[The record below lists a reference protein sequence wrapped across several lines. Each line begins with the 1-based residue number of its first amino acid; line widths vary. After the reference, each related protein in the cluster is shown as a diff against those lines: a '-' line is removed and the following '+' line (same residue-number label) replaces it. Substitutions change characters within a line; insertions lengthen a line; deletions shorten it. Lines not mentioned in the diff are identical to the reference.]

1 MTRRIVGTIL
11 VVLFATI
18 ALANCA
24 TTSPPGAPAGSPGG
38 TLPGAAEAPAPAVPP
53 GGAGVDLE
61 ATYADLAASGGR
73 MYRLDPQASAVR
85 IHAFRA
91 GRAAKLGHNHV
102 LSAPRFTGYFHL
114 PPAGPPGARFD
125 LEFRLDALVLDN
137 PEQRAA
143 LGAAFAA
150 PLSPEAIA
158 STREHM
164 LGKDNLQAEQY
175 PTVRIRSLQ
184 ITGEAPKFAARIEV
198 EMHGRKQQQWVPL
211 NVEGLP
217 DRLVVT
223 GALVL
228 RQTDFGVQ
236 PYSVLGGMIAIQDEV
251 IVEFKLV
258 GV

>member
-1 MTRRIVGTIL
+1 MTRRSLGTLL
-11 VVLFATI
+11 VVLVATI
-18 ALANCA
+18 ALVNC
-24 TTSPPGAPAGSPGG
+24 TTTAPAGLPPGAPAGAP
-38 TLPGAAEAPAPAVPP
+38 AAATEAPAPAAPTGSAV
-53 GGAGVDLE
+53 VDLE

-73 MYRLDPQASAVR
+73 LYRLDPQASAIR
-85 IHAFRA
+85 IHVFRA

-102 LSAPRFTGYFHL
+102 LSAPRFTGLFHL
-114 PPAGPPGARFD
+114 PPAGPGGARFD
-125 LEFRLDALVLDN
+125 LEFRLDALALDA
-137 PEQRAA
+137 PEHRAA
-143 LGAAFAA
+143 LGTAFAA

-175 PTVRIRSLQ
+175 PMVRIRSLQ

-198 EMHGRKQQQWVPL
+198 EMHGRRQQQWVPL

-251 IVEFKLV
+251 IIEFKLV
-258 GV
+258 GG